1 VTPRHPDTDR
11 PTIRL
16 SGRQLAESGAVI
28 PEGYFLDWDEYDDF
42 APVSAGLRL
51 PAEPEAPDPATAE
64 RRRLAGALANWALSP
79 GESFRTLL
87 PFLDMP
93 YTEAYRDGWMT
104 FTNAINDRMTR
115 AEAASQP
122 VPTPEPPAEPD
133 PCDGCG
139 ASRLSMRH
147 YIGCPMASTHR
158 WDPVVGTWVASNPRR
173 DILDRLMELWQEPW
187 SEPAFGEAQMLLAR
201 LRASQPVPTPERKGR
216 ITPIPELGIV
226 ALVEPVPTPEPP
238 AEPEAPD
245 LPNADYWRGWNVG
258 FAVGNGDE
266 RVPDPAGTCP
276 LCGGQGVV
284 YDVTG
289 TVEAAI
295 REGAPFAAIPV
306 PEWTGAVDP
315 NTGVKE
321 YGPISPASRPVP
333 TPEPPAEPHYN
344 AIHED
349 GTNGSIDRPAS
360 VPEAAPGLR
369 EALDEIESVLSD
381 GWALRLTSR
390 PTAGYRAEALYNDK
404 VKVYVVAATPD
415 GALRE
420 LSDVITESH
429 VND

>member
-1 VTPRHPDTDR
+1 VTPRHPDTDGPIAGFAALPSDER
-11 PTIRL
+11 MAEMIRSADL
-16 SGRQLAESGAVI
+16 SMRDQWGRHRSRTSYYWRDMGHAVAVLLRNHL
-28 PEGYFLDWDEYDDF
+28 PLVEALR
-42 APVSAGLRL
+42 GLRL
-51 PAEPEAPDPATAE
+51 PAEPEAPTPANDC
-64 RRRLAGALANWALSP
+64 AGYGFGICP
-79 GESFRTLL
+79 CGCH
-87 PFLDMP
+87 D
-93 YTEAYRDGWMT
+93 
-104 FTNAINDRMTR
+104 
-115 AEAASQP
+115 QP

-201 LRASQPVPTPERKGR
+201 LR
-216 ITPIPELGIV
+216 
-226 ALVEPVPTPEPP
+226 
-238 AEPEAPD
+238 
-245 LPNADYWRGWNVG
+245 
-258 FAVGNGDE
+258 
-266 RVPDPAGTCP
+266 
-276 LCGGQGVV
+276 
-284 YDVTG
+284 
-289 TVEAAI
+289 
-295 REGAPFAAIPV
+295 
-306 PEWTGAVDP
+306 
-315 NTGVKE
+315 
-321 YGPISPASRPVP
+321 ASRPVP

>member
-158 WDPVVGTWVASNPRR
+158 WDPVVGTWVASYPRR

-201 LRASQPVPTPERKGR
+201 LRLSQ
-216 ITPIPELGIV
+216 
-226 ALVEPVPTPEPP
+226 PVPTPEPP
-238 AEPEAPD
+238 A
-245 LPNADYWRGWNVG
+245 
-258 FAVGNGDE
+258 
-266 RVPDPAGTCP
+266 DPHDHEFGCVI
-276 LCGGQGVV
+276 CGELV
-284 YDVTG
+284 
-289 TVEAAI
+289 
-295 REGAPFAAIPV
+295 
-306 PEWTGAVDP
+306 
-315 NTGVKE
+315 
-321 YGPISPASRPVP
+321 
-333 TPEPPAEPHYN
+333 H
-344 AIHED
+344 
-349 GTNGSIDRPAS
+349 PAS

-369 EALDEIESVLSD
+369 RWAESLLTHAERDGLVWVTKAEVRAALATPPPALDAPRHPD
-381 GWALRLTSR
+381 
-390 PTAGYRAEALYNDK
+390 D
-404 VKVYVVAATPD
+404 TPCEHLIPARECRIVGCR
-415 GALRE
+415 GASTDTPE
-420 LSDVITESH
+420 
-429 VND
+429 

>member
-11 PTIRL
+11 RRNAIIVATGGVLREGAPELGGTHRAI
-16 SGRQLAESGAVI
+16 LAANIADAV
-28 PEGYFLDWDEYDDF
+28 L
-42 APVSAGLRL
+42 ALAGLRL
-51 PAEPEAPDPATAE
+51 PAEPEAPTPANDC
-64 RRRLAGALANWALSP
+64 AGYGFGICP
-79 GESFRTLL
+79 CGCH
-87 PFLDMP
+87 D
-93 YTEAYRDGWMT
+93 
-104 FTNAINDRMTR
+104 
-115 AEAASQP
+115 QP

-369 EALDEIESVLSD
+369 RWAESLLTHAERDGLVWVTKAEVRATLDATSPPALDAPRHPDDTPCEHLIPARECRIVGCRGASTD
-381 GWALRLTSR
+381 T
-390 PTAGYRAEALYNDK
+390 PEAE
-404 VKVYVVAATPD
+404 
-415 GALRE
+415 G
-420 LSDVITESH
+420 
-429 VND
+429 